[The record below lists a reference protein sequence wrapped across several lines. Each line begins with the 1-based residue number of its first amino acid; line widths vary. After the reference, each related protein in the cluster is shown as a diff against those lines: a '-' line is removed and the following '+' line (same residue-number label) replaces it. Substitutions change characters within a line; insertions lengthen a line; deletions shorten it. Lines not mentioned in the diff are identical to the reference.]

1 VHIVFWLENLK
12 ERDHSDELGIDGR
25 IILEW
30 ILGKYGGE
38 LWTGCIWPRI
48 ETSGG
53 LL

>member
-1 VHIVFWLENLK
+1 MRNEYAILVGKLEVDNSEDL
-12 ERDHSDELGIDGR
+12 DVNGT

-30 ILGKYGGE
+30 ILGKQDGKLIGFI
-38 LWTGCIWPRI
+38 WTRI